1 VKTEEHSSENAIA
14 AGIAELRQR
23 FPRTQDLYREVC
35 ILLFFRFGITP
46 TANKLYQLVR
56 KGSMSAP
63 TEALNHFWSTLRERS
78 AVTVEHADLPDELK
92 AAAGDMV
99 AAIWRSAQTIS
110 QDALAEYRTEAA
122 AEVDEAKAGEAQAQ
136 AAHSAVSKVLED
148 ARAQLR
154 TSEELVLQ
162 LRQELAAAAAV
173 NAGLEARL
181 EDLNRQMQ
189 DIQLRLD
196 RSHEE
201 RAAERTKLDERTQL
215 AERRYADMEKRALR
229 EIDHERTVVSK
240 LQKSLEAERSVH
252 LSVTERLRSDLSAGQ
267 ETIGQLRQ
275 HVGGL
280 ESTVNTLTRERERE
294 RDELVQIRAQLEVA
308 ARQASGEKARADQ
321 LHEEIER
328 YHIERKG
335 SPKRSTQINTGKKS
349 LRKAPSRGDG

>member
-1 VKTEEHSSENAIA
+1 VKTEELSSENAIA
-14 AGIAELRQR
+14 ASIAELRQR

-35 ILLFFRFGITP
+35 VLLFFRYGITP

-63 TEALNHFWSTLRERS
+63 TEALNHFWRTLRESS
-78 AVTVEHADLPDELK
+78 AVTVEHADLPDELR

-99 AAIWRSAQTIS
+99 AALWRSAQTMS
-110 QDALAEYRTEAA
+110 LDALAEYRTKASAEAN
-122 AEVDEAKAGEAQAQ
+122 EAKAGEAQAQ
-136 AAHSAVSKVLED
+136 AAHSAVLKGLEG
-148 ARAQLR
+148 AHMQLR
-154 TSEELVLQ
+154 TCEDLVVQ
-162 LRQELAAAAAV
+162 LRQELAAATAV

-181 EDLNRQMQ
+181 ADLNRQIQ
-189 DIQLRLD
+189 DIQLKLD

-229 EIDHERTVVSK
+229 EIDHERTIATK

-252 LSVTERLRSDLSAGQ
+252 LSVTERLRADLSAGQ

-275 HVGGL
+275 QIGGL
-280 ESTVNTLTRERERE
+280 ESTVNTLAGERDRE
-294 RDELVQIRAQLEVA
+294 RDELVQTRAQLEVA
-308 ARQASGEKARADQ
+308 VRQASGEKARADQ

-328 YHIERKG
+328 YHTERKG
-335 SPKRSTQINTGKKS
+335 SPKRSAQINPSKKPQ
-349 LRKAPSRGDG
+349 RKVPSRGDV

>member
-1 VKTEEHSSENAIA
+1 
-14 AGIAELRQR
+14 
-23 FPRTQDLYREVC
+23 
-35 ILLFFRFGITP
+35 
-46 TANKLYQLVR
+46 
-56 KGSMSAP
+56 MSAP

-78 AVTVEHADLPDELK
+78 AVTVEHADLPDELQ

-99 AAIWRSAQTIS
+99 AALWRSAQTIS
-110 QDALAEYRTEAA
+110 RDALAEDRTKAA

-136 AAHSAVSKVLED
+136 AAHSAALKALED
-148 ARAQLR
+148 ANVQLR
-154 TSEELVLQ
+154 TCEELVVQ

-173 NAGLEARL
+173 NTGLEARL

-229 EIDHERTVVSK
+229 EIDHERTVVTK

-252 LSVTERLRSDLSAGQ
+252 LSVTERLRADLSAGQ

-275 HVGGL
+275 QVGGL
-280 ESTVNTLTRERERE
+280 ESTVNTLTRERDRE
-294 RDELVQIRAQLEVA
+294 CDELVQIRVELEVA
-308 ARQASGEKARADQ
+308 VRQASGEKARADQ

-328 YHIERKG
+328 YRSERKG
-335 SPKRSTQINTGKKS
+335 SPKRGTQINTGKKS
-349 LRKAPSRGDG
+349 QRKVPSRGSA